1 MDGVKTQW
9 YVVDC
14 PKKYVKL
21 LDERWLLARALI
33 SRPNSLTPYVKA
45 MCFKISEG
53 FDRISILFEKCD
65 AQTRESRFEQ
75 LREMLKMNDDE
86 KMTFKSYSTFMKLHG
101 WERLDIEEDT
111 PKETKKK
118 VEETKKNWIIG
129 G

>member
-1 MDGVKTQW
+1 
-9 YVVDC
+9 
-14 PKKYVKL
+14 
-21 LDERWLLARALI
+21 
-33 SRPNSLTPYVKA
+33 

-129 G
+129 E